1 MLIRTKLQSPHPR
14 GESVWSDDKQV
25 VRTTVTR
32 VHPHSVFVVFD
43 DLFEAHFA

>member
-1 MLIRTKLQSPHPR
+1 
-14 GESVWSDDKQV
+14 

-43 DLFEAHFA
+43 DLFGGHFA

>member
-1 MLIRTKLQSPHPR
+1 MLIRAKLQSPHPR
-14 GESVWSDDKQV
+14 GEGIWSSNKQV

-43 DLFEAHFA
+43 DLFGGHFA